1 MRFRIALAA
10 PNRIV
15 HAQDLATRAHGRLDR
30 VASGK
35 PASLNV
41 LFTNRF
47 SPEPANCP
55 DFILTLDTSH
65 MRAPLPSNL

>member
-1 MRFRIALAA
+1 MALAA
-10 PNRIV
+10 PNRVV
-15 HAQDLATRAHGRLDR
+15 HAQDLAIRAHGRLGR

-35 PASLNV
+35 PALLNV

-55 DFILTLDTSH
+55 GFILTLDTSH